1 MSRLSASASRR
12 KRSALLSNEPVD
24 DDDDRDDIGQSALA
38 DLRPAKAD
46 EARFRASRQ
55 REIAHLNQLSA
66 VRVEHVNDNHISN
79 DDDDDDDNGDDLLGL
94 GGSVV
99 DPALLVDNGDD
110 FDNDQDDWED
120 GDNFHNDSAVAD
132 TSQLTARAAEDD
144 EAIEVTVDLNAKSQ
158 PAKQQSSSQSKPR
171 RPAAPRRS
179 KADKDDDL
187 TQHRMHLTLMLAH
200 VDLLDRA
207 AEEPTLQAQLL
218 SVLPGELVDKCTC
231 NQLVMNE
238 QQLLAGE
245 AVNRPASS
253 MLSPLVE
260 YLRDHIDLVTFN
272 FESNSLAGD
281 FGAVNT
287 VDLTNAS
294 ALWRALHNG
303 VELHF
308 SNHRDLT
315 LVFCALARALGWSC
329 RVSYKALP
337 HPLEPPKAS
346 RAKPKAAAAKSSPPS
361 VVSAHLPPTKR
372 RRVSQPVESKFFATP
387 PHTSS
392 PVRPEP
398 EAAKS
403 RKRRSVSKP
412 IVEKVDDDDDD
423 NDADFTGKPR
433 AASDKT
439 VIDIS
444 SDDDNDDDDDDDA
457 VVPEAIAVDEDDEE
471 EVVEV
476 KRPRNRARQKRPAP
490 EVATFETLY
499 FCQVWCE
506 AQCAWSTIDVV
517 NGVWRYTPL
526 QRGAVPY
533 VLTAQHGALFD
544 ETQLYAPDWAAAHLL
559 RVSTDEDVQWLEDT
573 LNEFMR
579 HPRAVAHKQAHA
591 ALVARQ
597 ATADETTRRTAMASV
612 PIPTRVSDF
621 RRHPIYA
628 LARFLTKFQ
637 AVHPSTTAGEFR
649 GEAVF
654 WRKNVHML
662 HTADK
667 WLQDGRAPRAGE
679 QPVKRVTA
687 RVRGA
692 KGLPSVAIQQ
702 AREADEG
709 NDRRDEADGSATVGC
724 FGRWQTEVYRP
735 PHVENGKV
743 PCNSYGNVYLFK
755 PQMLPIGGVHLRL
768 PGVRAVASR
777 LGIDAPP
784 AQIGWDTHGG
794 RSFPELDGVV
804 VAQESEQV
812 LREAWEAAQVAK
824 SERERKKR
832 RARALK
838 NWMTLSVALV
848 QRHRIAQ
855 AYDAVAP
862 KEQTRQE

>member
-1 MSRLSASASRR
+1 MSRLLSASASRH
-12 KRSALLSNEPVD
+12 KRSALLSNNLAD
-24 DDDDRDDIGQSALA
+24 DDDDRDDIGRSALA

-46 EARFRASRQ
+46 EAQFRASRQ

-66 VRVEHVNDNHISN
+66 VRVEHVNDNINDN
-79 DDDDDDDNGDDLLGL
+79 DDDDDDDNDDLV

-110 FDNDQDDWED
+110 FDNDEDEWED
-120 GDNFHNDSAVAD
+120 GDNFHTDSTVAD
-132 TSQLTARAAEDD
+132 TSQLTARRPDDDD

-158 PAKQQSSSQSKPR
+158 PTQSSSSQSKPR

-187 TQHRMHLTLMLAH
+187 TQHRMHLTVMLAH

-231 NQLVMNE
+231 NQLVMTE
-238 QQLLAGE
+238 QQLLAGD

-287 VDLTNAS
+287 ADLTNAS

-337 HPLEPPKAS
+337 HPLEPPKKTS
-346 RAKPKAAAAKSSPPS
+346 RATKPKAAAAKSSPPS
-361 VVSAHLPPTKR
+361 VMSAHLPPTKR
-372 RRVSQPVESKFFATP
+372 RRTSQPVESKFFASP
-387 PHTSS
+387 PLSSS

-398 EAAKS
+398 LAAQS

-412 IVEKVDDDDDD
+412 IVEKIDDDDD
-423 NDADFTGKPR
+423 NDADFVGKPR
-433 AASDKT
+433 AASDST

-444 SDDDNDDDDDDDA
+444 SDDDDDDDDDA
-457 VVPEAIAVDEDDEE
+457 VVQEAIAIDDDDEG

-476 KRPRNRARQKRPAP
+476 KRPRNRVRLKRPAP

-517 NGVWRYTPL
+517 NGVWRYSPL

-533 VLTAQHGALFD
+533 VLTAQHGALYD

-573 LNEFMR
+573 LTEFMR
-579 HPRAVAHKQAHA
+579 HPRAVAHRQAHA

-621 RRHPIYA
+621 RRHPVYA

-687 RVRGA
+687 RVRGS
-692 KGLPSVAIQQ
+692 KGLPSVAIAQ
-702 AREADEG
+702 ARQADEG

-724 FGRWQTEVYRP
+724 FGRWQTEIYRP

-743 PCNSYGNVYLFK
+743 PRNSYGNVYLFK

-804 VAQESEQV
+804 VAQESEQM
-812 LREAWEAAQVAK
+812 LRDAWQEAQVAK

-848 QRHRIAQ
+848 QRNRISQ

-862 KEQTRQE
+862 KEQEC